1 MRRREKA
8 REGGRRRAKAGGGH
22 QHVPA
27 VLNEITALYVS
38 TTGCG
43 TPAAVGA
50 AARPLVYRK
59 AVVSRAPGRAVAT
72 AVYLPRR

>member
-8 REGGRRRAKAGGGH
+8 REGGRRREKAGECH

-50 AARPLVYRK
+50 AARRVDRGFDVGHADLDEDLVLMRW
-59 AVVSRAPGRAVAT
+59 R
-72 AVYLPRR
+72 